1 MVAKHDNM
9 KHSRASVSEHSVM
22 LHTPLL
28 RGARRLRIALVG
40 LPGAGK
46 TTLFDAISSTAPQ
59 TGELTDTHRIY
70 RACTVQIG
78 LDEASVVD
86 LPSLNSLHPLQDED
100 LGTLKYLLWGND
112 RPPVTA
118 HEPGAAPAPFEP
130 PDLIVQVV
138 DATNLQSHLELSLEL
153 SQLGRPVVL
162 ALNHMDAVHRKGLHV
177 NNRALSVQLGM
188 PVVPISA
195 LMGQGIAEL
204 FRTTM
209 ATARQAT
216 CPLPQA
222 PSAHIANSLEPLSKT
237 LKQPGIDAAFRM
249 PHQLLLMLFAS
260 GHGYIERELQEHF
273 GPLMPSLQ
281 ALRAAAGQGLP
292 RPLAEEIHADRH
304 HRAATIFEAALRP
317 GPLEPGRGWRF
328 WLDAFMLHRQWGL
341 VASLAVFAGVLFV
354 VFEVSGW
361 IDRQTTQR
369 LIEAASSW
377 QPQSTPGV
385 VGRAIVDGFI
395 GLIGI
400 VVPYMLPLLLL
411 LIALE
416 EMGLMHRIAFVV
428 DRGFHKI
435 GLHGGVAVP
444 FLLGLGCNVP
454 AISAVARSTSGR
466 ERLIASVLI
475 TFVPCSAR
483 SAIILAVAGKYL
495 GVMGVIGIYA
505 LTLTLIAVMGLLL
518 SHRQSEV
525 GPGQV
530 QEIPP
535 YTLPD
540 WRAMLRETWARS
552 SDVLTIVTPLLVGG
566 SVVLALLGH
575 FGADGVINTLLTP
588 LTSWWLGLPLV
599 LGLPLLF
606 GVLRKELSLLMIFQA
621 LGTQDIN
628 TVLGTV
634 QILTLLVFIT
644 FYVPCISTFAIMNKT
659 LGRKQAGFSVL
670 LSVGVALILSALVR
684 LVMGVVQPLL
694 M

>member
-1 MVAKHDNM
+1 M
-9 KHSRASVSEHSVM
+9 KNPKCGGSEHSVT

-46 TTLFDAISSTAPQ
+46 TTLFDAVSSTAPQ
-59 TGELTDTHRIY
+59 TGELTDTHRVY

-86 LPSLNSLHPLQDED
+86 LPSLRSMHHLQDDD
-100 LGTLKYLLWGND
+100 LSALKYLLWGND

-118 HEPGAAPAPFEP
+118 HESGGPPAPFEP

-138 DATNLQSHLELSLEL
+138 DASNLQSHLELTLEL

-162 ALNHMDAVHRKGLHV
+162 ALNHMDEARRKGLHI
-177 NNRALSVQLGM
+177 NIRSLSTQLGM
-188 PVVPISA
+188 PVVPTVA
-195 LMGQGIAEL
+195 LMGQGISEL
-204 FRTTM
+204 FSTAV
-209 ATARQAT
+209 ATARQAV
-216 CPLPQA
+216 CPLAQP
-222 PSAHIANSLEPLSKT
+222 PSRHIARCLEPLSKA
-237 LKQPGIDAAFRM
+237 LSQPEIDTAFRV
-249 PHQLLLMLFAS
+249 PHQLLLLLFAS
-260 GHGYIERELQEHF
+260 GHGYFEREMHEHF
-273 GPLMPSLQ
+273 ATLMPSLL
-281 ALRAAAGQGLP
+281 ALRETAGLGLP
-292 RPLAEEIHADRH
+292 RPLAEEIHADGH
-304 HRAATIFEAALRP
+304 HRAATIYEVALRL
-317 GPLEPGRGWRF
+317 GPPQPRRNWRY
-328 WLDAFMLHRQWGL
+328 WLDEFLLHPQWGL
-341 VASLAVFAGVLFV
+341 LASLALFAGVLFV

-361 IDRQTTQR
+361 IDMQTTQR
-369 LIEAASSW
+369 LIELASNW
-377 QPQSTPGV
+377 QPQSTIGV
-385 VGRAIVDGFI
+385 VERAIVDGFI

-416 EMGLMHRIAFVV
+416 EMGLMQRIAFVV

-454 AISAVARSTSGR
+454 AISAVARTSSGR
-466 ERLIASVLI
+466 ERVIASVLI

-505 LTLTLIAVMGLLL
+505 LTLLLVAVMGRLL
-518 SHRQSEV
+518 SRQQREV

-530 QEIPP
+530 QDIPA
-535 YTLPD
+535 YTLPS
-540 WRAMLRETWARS
+540 WRAMLRETWIRS

-588 LTSWWLGLPLV
+588 LTRWWLGLPLV

-621 LGTQDIN
+621 LGTQNID
-628 TVLGTV
+628 TVLAPV
-634 QILTLLVFIT
+634 QIITLLVFLT
-644 FYVPCISTFAIMNKT
+644 FYVPCISTFAVMQKT
-659 LGRKQAGFSVL
+659 LGRKEAWFSVL
-670 LSVGVALILSALVR
+670 LSVGVALLLSAAVR
-684 LVMGVVQPLL
+684 LVMLAAQVILR
-694 M
+694 

>member
-1 MVAKHDNM
+1 MKKPKRSAPEHTVA
-9 KHSRASVSEHSVM
+9 
-22 LHTPLL
+22 LHMPLM

-46 TTLFDAISSTAPQ
+46 STLFNAVSSTAPH
-59 TGELTDTHRIY
+59 TGELTGTHQTY
-70 RACTVQIG
+70 RACTVQVG
-78 LDEASVVD
+78 LDEANVVD
-86 LPSLNSLHPLQDED
+86 LPSLRSLHHLKRDD
-100 LGTLKYLLWGND
+100 LSTLKFLLWGND

-118 HEPGAAPAPFEP
+118 HEAGAPPAPFEP

-138 DATNLQSHLELSLEL
+138 DASNLQSHLELTLEL

-162 ALNHMDAVHRKGLHV
+162 ALNHMDEARRKGLYI
-177 NNRALSVQLGM
+177 NTRALSAQLGI
-188 PVVPISA
+188 PVVPTVA
-195 LMGQGIAEL
+195 LMGQGISEL
-204 FRTTM
+204 FSTAL
-209 ATARQAT
+209 ATARQAI

-222 PSAHIANSLEPLSKT
+222 PSPHIARVLEPLGVA
-237 LKQPGIDAAFRM
+237 LQQPGIDAAFRV
-249 PHQLLLMLFAS
+249 PHQLLLLLFAA
-260 GHGYIERELQEHF
+260 GHGYVERELQEHF
-273 GPLMPSLQ
+273 GQHMPAWL
-281 ALRAAAGQGLP
+281 ALRTAAAANLP

-304 HRAATIFEAALRP
+304 HRSATIFEAALRS
-317 GPLEPGRGWRF
+317 GPPQVGRNWRF
-328 WLDAFMLHRQWGL
+328 WLDEFLLHRQWGL
-341 VASLAVFAGVLFV
+341 LASLAVFAAVLFV

-361 IDRQTTQR
+361 IDAQTTQR
-369 LIEAASSW
+369 VIELASGW
-377 QPQSTPGV
+377 QPQSTVGV
-385 VGRAIVDGFI
+385 VGRAILDGII

-416 EMGLMHRIAFVV
+416 EVGLMHRIAFVV

-454 AISAVARSTSGR
+454 AIAAVARTSSGR
-466 ERLIASVLI
+466 ERMIASVLI

-505 LTLTLIAVMGLLL
+505 LTLVLIAAMGLLL
-518 SHRQSEV
+518 SRQQREV

-530 QEIPP
+530 QDIPDFK
-535 YTLPD
+535 LPN
-540 WRAMLRETWARS
+540 WRAMLQETWTRS
-552 SDVLTIVTPLLVGG
+552 SDVLTIVMPLLVGG

-575 FGADGVINTLLTP
+575 FGADAVINTLLTP

-621 LGTQDIN
+621 LGTPNLDA
-628 TVLGTV
+628 VLQPL
-634 QILTLLVFIT
+634 QIITLLVFIT
-644 FYVPCISTFAIMNKT
+644 FYVPCISTFAVMLRT
-659 LGRKQAGFSVL
+659 LGARMAWFSVM
-670 LSVGVALILSALVR
+670 LSVGVALGLSALVR
-684 LVMGVVQPLL
+684 AVVLMAQALLV
-694 M
+694 

>member
-1 MVAKHDNM
+1 M
-9 KHSRASVSEHSVM
+9 KNHKASAAEHSVT

-46 TTLFDAISSTAPQ
+46 TTLFEAVASTAPQ
-59 TGELTDTHRIY
+59 TGQLTNTHRIY
-70 RACTVQIG
+70 RTCTVQIG

-86 LPSLNSLHPLQDED
+86 LPSLTSLHPLQNDD
-100 LGTLKYLLWGND
+100 LGTLKYLLWGNE

-138 DATNLQSHLELSLEL
+138 DATNLQSQLELTLEL

-162 ALNHMDAVHRKGLHV
+162 ALNHMDAMRRKGLHI
-177 NNRALSVQLGM
+177 NLLALSSQLGM

-204 FRTTM
+204 FRTAV
-209 ATARQAT
+209 ATARQAI
-216 CPLPQA
+216 CPLPQV
-222 PSAHIANSLEPLSKT
+222 PSRHIASNLEALSSA
-237 LKQPGIDAAFRM
+237 LQQPGIDAAFRM
-249 PHQLLLMLFAS
+249 PHQLLLMLYAA
-260 GHGYIERELQEHF
+260 GHGYIERELKEHF

-281 ALRAAAGQGLP
+281 ALRAASGLGLP

-304 HRAATIFEAALRP
+304 HRAATIFEAAQRP
-317 GPLEPGRGWRF
+317 GPLESGHGWRF

-341 VASLAVFAGVLFV
+341 LARPAVFAGVLFV

-361 IDRQTTQR
+361 IDSQTTQR
-369 LIEAASSW
+369 LIEATSQW

-385 VGRAIVDGFI
+385 VARAIADGFI

-416 EMGLMHRIAFVV
+416 EIGLMHRIAFVV

-454 AISAVARSTSGR
+454 AISAVARSTTGR

-495 GVMGVIGIYA
+495 GVLGVIGIYA
-505 LTLTLIAVMGLLL
+505 LTLVLIAVMGWLLA
-518 SHRQSEV
+518 HRQSEV

-530 QEIPP
+530 HEIPA

-575 FGADGVINTLLTP
+575 FGADGAINTVLTP

-628 TVLGTV
+628 SVLGTA

-644 FYVPCISTFAIMNKT
+644 FYVPCISTFAIMHKT
-659 LGRKQAGFSVL
+659 LGRAQAWFSVL
-670 LSVGVALILSALVR
+670 LSVAVALVLSGLVR
-684 LVMGVVQPLL
+684 VVMGLTA
-694 M
+694 

>member
-1 MVAKHDNM
+1 
-9 KHSRASVSEHSVM
+9 
-22 LHTPLL
+22 
-28 RGARRLRIALVG
+28 
-40 LPGAGK
+40 
-46 TTLFDAISSTAPQ
+46 
-59 TGELTDTHRIY
+59 
-70 RACTVQIG
+70 
-78 LDEASVVD
+78 
-86 LPSLNSLHPLQDED
+86 
-100 LGTLKYLLWGND
+100 
-112 RPPVTA
+112 
-118 HEPGAAPAPFEP
+118 
-130 PDLIVQVV
+130 
-138 DATNLQSHLELSLEL
+138 
-153 SQLGRPVVL
+153 
-162 ALNHMDAVHRKGLHV
+162 
-177 NNRALSVQLGM
+177 
-188 PVVPISA
+188 VVPVSA

-204 FRTTM
+204 FRTAL
-209 ATARQAT
+209 ATARQGV

-222 PSAHIANSLEPLSKT
+222 PSPHIASSLEPLNAA
-237 LKQPGIDAAFRM
+237 LKQPGIDAAFRV

-273 GPLMPSLQ
+273 APQMPSLQ
-281 ALRAAAGQGLP
+281 ALRDAAGLGLP

-317 GPLEPGRGWRF
+317 GPAQPGRGWRY
-328 WLDAFMLHRQWGL
+328 WLDAFLLHPQWGL

-361 IDRQTTQR
+361 IDAQTTQR
-369 LIEAASSW
+369 LIEATSQW

-385 VGRAIVDGFI
+385 VARAILDGLI
-395 GLIGI
+395 GLTGI

-454 AISAVARSTSGR
+454 AISAVARTTSGR
-466 ERLIASVLI
+466 ERMIASVLI

-505 LTLTLIAVMGLLL
+505 LTLALIAAMGLLL
-518 SHRQSEV
+518 AHRQHEV

-530 QEIPP
+530 QEIPA
-535 YTLPD
+535 YSLPN
-540 WRAMLRETWARS
+540 WRAMLHETWARS

-575 FGADGVINTLLTP
+575 FGFDGVINTVLTP

-621 LGTQDIN
+621 LGTQEIN
-628 TVLGTV
+628 TMLGTV
-634 QILTLLVFIT
+634 QIVTLLVFIT
-644 FYVPCISTFAIMNKT
+644 FYVPCISTFAIMHKT
-659 LGRKQAGFSVL
+659 LGRAQAWFSVL
-670 LSVGVALILSALVR
+670 LSVGVALALSALAR
-684 LVMGVVQPLL
+684 LVMMLAQPFLL
-694 M
+694 

>member
-1 MVAKHDNM
+1 M
-9 KHSRASVSEHSVM
+9 KNHKASAAEHSVT

-46 TTLFDAISSTAPQ
+46 TTLFEAVASTAPQ
-59 TGELTDTHRIY
+59 TGQLTNTHRIY
-70 RACTVQIG
+70 RTCTVQIG

-86 LPSLNSLHPLQDED
+86 LPSLTSLHPLQNDD
-100 LGTLKYLLWGND
+100 LGTLKYLLWGNE

-118 HEPGAAPAPFEP
+118 HESGAAPAPFEP

-138 DATNLQSHLELSLEL
+138 DATNLQSQLELTLEL

-162 ALNHMDAVHRKGLHV
+162 ALNHMDAMRRKGLHI
-177 NNRALSVQLGM
+177 NLLALSSQLGM

-204 FRTTM
+204 FRTAV

-216 CPLPQA
+216 CPLPQV
-222 PSAHIANSLEPLSKT
+222 PSRHIASSLEALSSA
-237 LKQPGIDAAFRM
+237 LQQPGIDAAFRM
-249 PHQLLLMLFAS
+249 PHQLLLMLYAA
-260 GHGYIERELQEHF
+260 GHGYIERELKEHF

-281 ALRAAAGQGLP
+281 ALRAASGLGLP

-304 HRAATIFEAALRP
+304 HRAATIFEAAQRP
-317 GPLEPGRGWRF
+317 GPLESGHGWRF

-341 VASLAVFAGVLFV
+341 LASLAVFAGVLFV

-361 IDRQTTQR
+361 IDSQTTQR
-369 LIEAASSW
+369 LIEATSQW

-385 VGRAIVDGFI
+385 VARAIADGFI

-416 EMGLMHRIAFVV
+416 EIGLMHRIAFVV

-454 AISAVARSTSGR
+454 AISAVARSTTGR

-495 GVMGVIGIYA
+495 GVLGVIGIYA
-505 LTLTLIAVMGLLL
+505 LTLVLIAVMGWLL

-530 QEIPP
+530 QEIPA

-575 FGADGVINTLLTP
+575 FGADGAINTVLTP

-628 TVLGTV
+628 SVLGTA

-644 FYVPCISTFAIMNKT
+644 FYVPCISTFAIMHKT
-659 LGRKQAGFSVL
+659 LGRAQAWFSVL
-670 LSVGVALILSALVR
+670 LSVAVALVLSGLVR
-684 LVMGVVQPLL
+684 VVMGLTA
-694 M
+694 

>member
-1 MVAKHDNM
+1 MAAKHKQT
-9 KHSRASVSEHSVM
+9 KHADTAVPEHSIL

-46 TTLFDAISSTAPQ
+46 TTLFKAVSSTAPQ
-59 TGELTDTHRIY
+59 TGELTNTHRIY
-70 RACTVQIG
+70 RSCTVQIG
-78 LDEASVVD
+78 LDEANVVD
-86 LPSLNSLHPLQDED
+86 LPSLSALHPLQDED
-100 LGTLKYLLWGND
+100 LGTLKYLLWGNE
-112 RPPVTA
+112 RPPITA
-118 HEPGAAPAPFEP
+118 HESGAAPAPFEP
-130 PDLIVQVV
+130 PDLIVQVI
-138 DATNLQSHLELSLEL
+138 DATNLQSQLELTLEL

-162 ALNHMDAVHRKGLHV
+162 ALNHMDEVRRKGLHI
-177 NNRALSVQLGM
+177 NLRALSSQLGM

-195 LMGQGIAEL
+195 RMGQGIADL
-204 FRTTM
+204 FRTAV
-209 ATARQAT
+209 ATARQAI

-222 PSAHIANSLEPLSKT
+222 PSPHIASSLEALNT
-237 LKQPGIDAAFRM
+237 ALKQPGIAAAFRV

-260 GHGYIERELQEHF
+260 GHAYIERELQEHF
-273 GPLMPSLQ
+273 GPLMPSLL
-281 ALRAAAGQGLP
+281 ALRAASGLGLP

-304 HRAATIFEAALRP
+304 HRAATIFESALRP
-317 GPLEPGRGWRF
+317 GPHEKEHGWRF
-328 WLDAFMLHRQWGL
+328 WLDAFMLHQQWGL
-341 VASLAVFAGVLFV
+341 LASLAVFAGVLFV

-361 IDRQTTQR
+361 IDSQTTQR
-369 LIEAASSW
+369 LIEVSIGW
-377 QPQSTPGV
+377 QPQSTAGV
-385 VGRAIVDGFI
+385 VGRAIADGFI

-416 EMGLMHRIAFVV
+416 EIGLMHRIAFVV

-475 TFVPCSAR
+475 AFVPCSAR

-495 GVMGVIGIYA
+495 GVLGVIGIYA
-505 LTLTLIAVMGLLL
+505 LTLLLIAVMGLIL

-535 YTLPD
+535 YTLPN
-540 WRAMLRETWARS
+540 WRAMLHETWARS

-566 SVVLALLGH
+566 SIVLALLGH

-588 LTSWWLGLPLV
+588 LTQWWLGLPLV

-621 LGTQDIN
+621 LGTQDID
-628 TVLGTV
+628 TVLRPV

-659 LGRKQAGFSVL
+659 LGRKQAWFSVL
-670 LSVGVALILSALVR
+670 LSVGVALVLSALVR
-684 LVMGVVQPLL
+684 TMMRMVA
-694 M
+694 